1 MLKYLFIAE
10 YEDGST
16 FLQPE
21 DNKCKDHDD
30 TAKWNPSAFGDID
43 QDRLVKFHL
52 VGEGHKY
59 TVDLTDG
66 HFEID
71 GVPFVATEQNFY
83 VTNPLRLVYF
93 REVRK
98 EFDQNMVEMRQ
109 YVNRYFIGWQ
119 TNDEN
124 GKNVQQTIAVE

>member
-1 MLKYLFIAE
+1 
-10 YEDGST
+10 
-16 FLQPE
+16 
-21 DNKCKDHDD
+21 
-30 TAKWNPSAFGDID
+30 
-43 QDRLVKFHL
+43 
-52 VGEGHKY
+52 
-59 TVDLTDG
+59 
-66 HFEID
+66 
-71 GVPFVATEQNFY
+71 
-83 VTNPLRLVYF
+83 VYF